1 MNGVG
6 IVLIAIEWL
15 LFAFFLTAALLS
27 GVTLVVAAGVLAP
40 FATYQR
46 VSRGGWPS
54 WAGKLGAA
62 LAIAG
67 AVALLVGPGIAY
79 VVTR

>member
-1 MNGVG
+1 M
-6 IVLIAIEWL
+6 
-15 LFAFFLTAALLS
+15 LFAFFLTAAFLS
-27 GVTLVVAAGVLAP
+27 GATLVVAVGVLAP
-40 FATYQR
+40 VATYQR
-46 VSRGGWPS
+46 VSRGRWPS

-67 AVALLVGPGIAY
+67 AAALLVGPGIAY

>member
-15 LFAFFLTAALLS
+15 LFAVVLAAALLS
-27 GVTLVVAAGVLAP
+27 GVTLVVAVGLLAP
-40 FATYQR
+40 VATYQR
-46 VSRGGWPS
+46 VSRGRWPG

-79 VVTR
+79 LLTR